1 MMSQQRLLHRRGRSW
16 SVVAAALVGPLIFTA
31 TTAVA
36 ASPKA
41 VPQTRPGVA
50 RPPAL
55 RPRCFDLAV
64 TGISFKLQVTQ
75 LGAPLIEH
83 PTDRVQVSVVIVNA
97 GTAPVPASFA
107 MPSIHLFRTD
117 QLVVGSVLP
126 ESLRTAGSTYT
137 FSKIDTFPHAAP
149 TVYKASIGNLAGE
162 CLSNN
167 NDLSLPVDE
176 SKLHGT
182 GAAGQPSP
190 PLDLAV
196 SIFSCDKRWEMQ
208 AGQMQ
213 ATFHLAAEVSN
224 KSGAYP
230 TAPGHLS
237 FFSDSWTS
245 AIGLSLSPGQLPG
258 PYEKRVFTVKPPA
271 QSVKAG
277 QARIRARIQA
287 APGEVNQDN
296 NVSSNSCIIDNAPAP
311 PAGEILIM
319 ELPPFRMVGN
329 QLLAYPR
336 IVNRQQVALQG
347 LRLILQKDGA
357 QARQWKPL
365 SLPPRGTVEQQYT
378 ESIPNPPVIFGVH
391 KYRLVL
397 TTDQNAPEPPAASI
411 LSADERKLSWVQMGQ
426 GALQESL
433 ADPNTGLP
441 KQLRD
446 KDASLRISEVR
457 AAVSPAG
464 IAVEVKGK
472 KIVDDWFDQ
481 KFTVNVLVKPRVE
494 NGEVKLEV
502 LRKSI
507 DTSSSIQDVLGNIL
521 LLGIYDIIISG
532 VEDYALKQIVKNISE
547 TSSGIGGGQ
556 KLVGI
561 VCLEQAL
568 LLWL

>member
-1 MMSQQRLLHRRGRSW
+1 MSHQRLLPLIGRSW
-16 SVVAAALVGPLIFTA
+16 TVIAAALVGTVILTA
-31 TTAVA
+31 TAAMA

-107 MPSIHLFRTD
+107 MPSFHLFRND

-126 ESLRTAGSTYT
+126 ETLRPAGSTYT
-137 FSKIDTFPHAAP
+137 FPKIDTFPHAAP
-149 TVYKASIGNLAGE
+149 VVYKASIDNLAGE
-162 CLSNN
+162 CLSDNN
-167 NDLSLPVDE
+167 VRSLPVDE

-190 PLDLAV
+190 SLDLAV

-230 TAPGHLS
+230 TAPSHLT
-237 FFSDSWTS
+237 FFSESWTG
-245 AIGLSLSPGQLPG
+245 AIGLSLPLSQLPG
-258 PYEKRVFTVKPPA
+258 PYEKRVFTVKPLA
-271 QSVKAG
+271 QNIKAG
-277 QARIRARIQA
+277 QARIRAKIQV

-296 NVSSNSCIIDNAPAP
+296 NVSSNSCVIDNAPTP

-336 IVNRQQVALQG
+336 IVSRQQAALQG
-347 LRLILQKDGA
+347 LRLILQKDGV
-357 QARQWKPL
+357 QKRQWTSL
-365 SLPPRGTVEQQYT
+365 ALPPRGTVEQQYT
-378 ESIPNPPVIFGVH
+378 ENIPNPPVIFGVY

-397 TTDQNAPEPPAASI
+397 TTDQNAPEPPASSI
-411 LSADERKLSWVQMGQ
+411 LATDERKLSWAQMGQ

-441 KQLRD
+441 KQLRE

-457 AAVSPAG
+457 AVVSPAG

-472 KIVDDWFDQ
+472 KIVNDWFDQ
-481 KFTVNVLVKPRVE
+481 KFTINVLVKPRVE
-494 NGEVKLEV
+494 NGKVNLEV
-502 LRKSI
+502 IRKSI

-521 LLGIYDIIISG
+521 LLGIYDIIIHG

-561 VCLEQAL
+561 ACLEQAL